1 MFDDGS
7 VVISVSSPA
16 DAADEIRRLRE
27 RMQRMSDGVPR
38 RALDSHPALAGVLQ
52 LRAGG
57 TYEVDSTLLA
67 LALMAGPSAAGGWS
81 AVLGMPDLGV
91 EAAAELG
98 VVLERTILVP
108 DPGTLWLEVTA
119 ALVDVVQVVVLRPPA
134 RVSEHA
140 ASTLSARLRT
150 RGSVLVACG
159 RWPRSEARLSVEQ
172 PRWSGVGA
180 GTGHLRSRRLVVTV
194 QRGAAPAKRTP
205 LWFPAPDGVV
215 RRGEPALA
223 PAPEVAAVREA
234 G

>member
-1 MFDDGS
+1 MFDDGE

-16 DAADEIRRLRE
+16 AAADEIRRLRE

-119 ALVDVVQVVVLRPPA
+119 ALVDVVQVVVVRPPA

-159 RWPRSEARLSVEQ
+159 PWPRSEARLTVE
-172 PRWSGVGA
+172 
-180 GTGHLRSRRLVVTV
+180 RSAL
-194 QRGAAPAKRTP
+194 
-205 LWFPAPDGVV
+205 V
-215 RRGEPALA
+215 RRRRGHRSPALA
-223 PAPEVAAVREA
+223 PPGGHGAARRRARQAHPAVVPGSGRRRTTWRAGPGARRPRWPTEA